1 MLLSE
6 RTLAVAMPG
15 CSTRFIMFP
24 RIKVRDYMLYWKDGI
39 DEMYSSIN
47 NALDK
52 SSIFNHVH
60 VGRLKHYSFQHK
72 LECEIHEQL
81 EAQFGN
87 ETLDGGFVI
96 FNTIVAFVMDIER
109 REVTDFISRALDSNS
124 TSSVNDTETM
134 SLPHPKRIKH
144 THIFYMFVHIV

>member
-15 CSTRFIMFP
+15 CSTRFIMFS

-87 ETLDGGFVI
+87 ETLDGGFVN
-96 FNTIVAFVMDIER
+96 FTTIVAFVMDIER

-144 THIFYMFVHIV
+144 THIFAMFVHIV

>member
-1 MLLSE
+1 
-6 RTLAVAMPG
+6 
-15 CSTRFIMFP
+15 
-24 RIKVRDYMLYWKDGI
+24 MLYWKDGI

-96 FNTIVAFVMDIER
+96 FNTIVMDIER

-124 TSSVNDTETM
+124 TSSVYDTETM

-144 THIFYMFVHIV
+144 THIFHMFVHIV

>member
-1 MLLSE
+1 
-6 RTLAVAMPG
+6 
-15 CSTRFIMFP
+15 
-24 RIKVRDYMLYWKDGI
+24 MLYWRDGI
-39 DEMYSSIN
+39 DEMYSSIDN
-47 NALDK
+47 VLDK

-144 THIFYMFVHIV
+144 THISHMFVLIV